1 MGGLGAFS
9 LTLDGGYSHG
19 KEEKRQESSEEK
31 EKEESSKE
39 SEEEVVEEIREE
51 KSGRPKKGKAQE
63 ESGQESCGEAGS
75 AADGNGSSSAVH
87 GGNARGENR
96 PEPRSRLALS
106 DGFQALSGLRMNCG
120 QSGAL
125 RFGLNRRHSVTD
137 GAIERTRGETEGG
150 TGAMSTT
157 GLRQDLLDQF
167 RRLAAIFHHG
177 LAFIGLAAVVIILV
191 RGKTL
196 FLDETPGRAAAV
208 GSIRYDGT
216 VSLLERVDSAD
227 GEKYQAL
234 ISYVSRRYRIA
245 PDVIEQFVSAAH
257 EAGRQVG
264 LDPLLILAV
273 MAVESRFN
281 PVAESLVGAKG
292 LMQVVPRHHLDKLL
306 EHGGEEAVLDPM
318 INIPV
323 GARILKEY
331 IRRTGSVE
339 AGLQF
344 YNGSLA
350 DPSIR
355 YAQKVIAER
364 ERLQQAVRRFGR
376 SGARSSI

>member
-1 MGGLGAFS
+1 
-9 LTLDGGYSHG
+9 
-19 KEEKRQESSEEK
+19 
-31 EKEESSKE
+31 
-39 SEEEVVEEIREE
+39 
-51 KSGRPKKGKAQE
+51 
-63 ESGQESCGEAGS
+63 
-75 AADGNGSSSAVH
+75 
-87 GGNARGENR
+87 
-96 PEPRSRLALS
+96 
-106 DGFQALSGLRMNCG
+106 
-120 QSGAL
+120 
-125 RFGLNRRHSVTD
+125 
-137 GAIERTRGETEGG
+137 
-150 TGAMSTT
+150 MSTT
-157 GLRQDLLDQF
+157 ELRQDLLDQF
-167 RRLAAIFHHG
+167 RRLAAILHHG

-191 RGKTL
+191 RGQAL
-196 FLDETPGRAAAV
+196 FFDESPGPAVAA

-216 VSLLERVDSAD
+216 VSVLERVDSAD
-227 GEKYQAL
+227 SEKYRAL
-234 ISYVSRRYRIA
+234 INYVSRRYRIA
-245 PDVIEQFVSAAH
+245 PDVIEQFVGAAH
-257 EAGRQVG
+257 DAGRQVG

-292 LMQVVPRHHLDKLL
+292 LMQVIPRHHLDKLL

-350 DPSIR
+350 DPSSQ

-364 ERLQQAVRRFGR
+364 ERLQQAVRRLDR
-376 SGARSSI
+376 PGARSSV

>member
-1 MGGLGAFS
+1 
-9 LTLDGGYSHG
+9 
-19 KEEKRQESSEEK
+19 
-31 EKEESSKE
+31 
-39 SEEEVVEEIREE
+39 
-51 KSGRPKKGKAQE
+51 
-63 ESGQESCGEAGS
+63 
-75 AADGNGSSSAVH
+75 
-87 GGNARGENR
+87 
-96 PEPRSRLALS
+96 
-106 DGFQALSGLRMNCG
+106 
-120 QSGAL
+120 
-125 RFGLNRRHSVTD
+125 
-137 GAIERTRGETEGG
+137 
-150 TGAMSTT
+150 MSTT
-157 GLRQDLLDQF
+157 ELRQDLLDQF
-167 RRLAAIFHHG
+167 RRLAAILHHG

-191 RGKTL
+191 RGQAL
-196 FLDETPGRAAAV
+196 FFDESPGPAVAA

-216 VSLLERVDSAD
+216 VSVLERVDSAD
-227 GEKYQAL
+227 SEKYRAL
-234 ISYVSRRYRIA
+234 INYVSRRYRIA
-245 PDVIEQFVSAAH
+245 PDVIEQFVGAAH
-257 EAGRQVG
+257 DAGRQVG

-350 DPSIR
+350 DPSSQ

-364 ERLQQAVRRFGR
+364 ERLQQAVRRFDR
-376 SGARSSI
+376 PGARSSV

>member
-1 MGGLGAFS
+1 
-9 LTLDGGYSHG
+9 
-19 KEEKRQESSEEK
+19 
-31 EKEESSKE
+31 
-39 SEEEVVEEIREE
+39 
-51 KSGRPKKGKAQE
+51 
-63 ESGQESCGEAGS
+63 
-75 AADGNGSSSAVH
+75 
-87 GGNARGENR
+87 
-96 PEPRSRLALS
+96 
-106 DGFQALSGLRMNCG
+106 
-120 QSGAL
+120 
-125 RFGLNRRHSVTD
+125 
-137 GAIERTRGETEGG
+137 
-150 TGAMSTT
+150 MSTT

-167 RRLAAIFHHG
+167 QRLVAILHHG
-177 LAFIGLAAVVIILV
+177 LAFIGLAAVVIILI
-191 RGKTL
+191 RGKAL
-196 FLDETPGRAAAV
+196 FLEETPGLAAAAV

-216 VSLLERVDSAD
+216 VSLLERVDGAD
-227 GEKYQAL
+227 SQKYRAL
-234 ISYVSRRYRIA
+234 INYVSRRYRIA
-245 PDVIEQFVSAAH
+245 PDVIEQFVGAAH
-257 EAGRQVG
+257 DAGRQVG

-350 DPSIR
+350 DPSSQ

-364 ERLQQAVRRFGR
+364 ERLQQAVRRFDR
-376 SGARSSI
+376 SGARSSV